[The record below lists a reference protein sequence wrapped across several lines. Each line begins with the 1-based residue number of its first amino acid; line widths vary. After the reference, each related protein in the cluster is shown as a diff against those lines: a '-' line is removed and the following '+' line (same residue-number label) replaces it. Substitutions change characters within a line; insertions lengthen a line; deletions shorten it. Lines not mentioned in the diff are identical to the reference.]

1 MWQSQ
6 LSGELAVEAGLRVM
20 VVGPLEGQ
28 GQCIVKAWATDP
40 ERAASDGDCSKDM
53 GDYDGIGN

>member
-1 MWQSQ
+1 
-6 LSGELAVEAGLRVM
+6 M